1 MHFSCLRKLYRTS
14 FDYIISSVYT
24 IHRSHVRYIVVTFPL
39 HSPTRDRP
47 YVLRISKKRV
57 STETPLVSQL
67 CRAIPYPIRKGVTI
81 PEMNKVNKQ
90 PTTSKRSP
98 IHSNYTHTRHNQQLC
113 LREWIPHVSIEGE
126 FTQLEPE
133 GDVWTGLSLRIAI
146 LPPDIIEGSY
156 TDATLTKQRY
166 ITTFSLFPGNTSCLV
181 QGEELC
187 NAEFRAKGEIHHE
200 IWSQW

>member
-1 MHFSCLRKLYRTS
+1 MITFSA
-14 FDYIISSVYT
+14 VYT
-24 IHRSHVRYIVVTFPL
+24 IHRSHVRHFVVTCSL
-39 HSPTRDRP
+39 HSPARDHQ
-47 YVLRISKKRV
+47 YMLRISKGVCKPK
-57 STETPLVSQL
+57 SPPPLVSQL

-126 FTQLEPE
+126 FTQLEPK

-146 LPPDIIEGSY
+146 LPPNIIEGSY

-181 QGEELC
+181 QGEELG